1 MYGYVY
7 QTINLING
15 KKYIG
20 KHKSNVFDESYKGS
34 GVYLSRA
41 IKKYGWENF
50 KCELIQC
57 CDSKEQLNNAE
68 VYYIQKYDAVK
79 DNNYYN
85 VATGGEGG
93 DTFSGMPEHLSTIR
107 RRKIS
112 AALSGR
118 KKSEEH
124 IQNIKN
130 SLHKNGSHVGKKNS
144 MYGVD
149 RSGEKAPNY
158 GRHYYNNGTEE
169 YLLYEEVYESEYK
182 HRGFIKGRLQWKLD
196 ALHKDLS
203 KRLAGNTYTKG
214 KIRIHKDNVETL
226 IYPEQLESYIAEGWL
241 KGRRP
246 KQID

>member
-41 IKKYGWENF
+41 IKKYGESNF
-50 KCELIQC
+50 VTEIIEWCET
-57 CDSKEQLNNAE
+57 KEELNQSE
-68 VYYIQKYDAVK
+68 QYYIDYHNAVLS
-79 DNNYYN
+79 DDFYN
-85 VATGGEGG
+85 IARGGEGG
-93 DTFSGMPEHLSTIR
+93 DTFSGMPQQLSTLR
-107 RRKIS
+107 RHKIS

-118 KKSEEH
+118 KKSESH

-130 SLHKNGSHVGKKNS
+130 SFRKNGSHVGKKNS

-158 GRHYYNNGTEE
+158 GRHYYNNGIEE
-169 YLLYEEVYESEYK
+169 YLLYEDVYESDYK
-182 HRGFIKGRLQWKLD
+182 NKGFVKGRLQSKLD

-214 KIRIHKDNVETL
+214 KIRIHRDNVETL
-226 IYPEQLESYIAEGWL
+226 IYPEQLESYIAKGWL
-241 KGRRP
+241 KGRKP